1 LNFEKFINFKS
12 IISEFP
18 FIFDPSIPKYRN
30 LQFVDQFLELKGYF
44 PSILKESCISNATAN
59 VVCVSVCVSYTGHNK
74 KDKVASEKKPA
85 ERKKKVSNG
94 IQNKMKAKKMKK
106 FIV

>member
-1 LNFEKFINFKS
+1 
-12 IISEFP
+12 
-18 FIFDPSIPKYRN
+18 
-30 LQFVDQFLELKGYF
+30 
-44 PSILKESCISNATAN
+44 
-59 VVCVSVCVSYTGHNK
+59 VSYTGHNK